1 MNKNNI
7 IFLYIKM
14 PTETQR
20 RKALARADAC
30 IDFSSGTPQYSLK
43 EPIVFL
49 DPKTRKP
56 IQNPPV
62 QKPPT

>member
-1 MNKNNI
+1 
-7 IFLYIKM
+7 M

-30 IDFSSGTPQYSLK
+30 IDFSSGTPPYSLK
-43 EPIVFL
+43 NPIVFL
-49 DPKTRKP
+49 DPKTQKP

-62 QKPPT
+62 QKPPP